1 MTAKYRSILLN
12 LLVPATMLLQTQ
24 CREAESASEQTA
36 TGNPVERIVV
46 TRGIVTDTN
55 RSPKVPQYCVFARD
69 TVWFDTPDMRE
80 RMDRELIAFAYSHS
94 TSILMLKRAPKFF
107 PQVEKILARENIPD
121 DLKYLMVIESNLDPS
136 ALSTAGAAGL
146 WQFTAGTG
154 KQYGLEINTNIDERY
169 NTEKAT
175 RAACRY
181 LRESYDK
188 YGDWLTVAASYNGG
202 QNRITKELER
212 QHRKKATE
220 LWIANETSRYMF
232 RLLVAKMLFTDP
244 TQFGF
249 YLDSEDFYTP
259 MDIRDTVTVHTSIP
273 DLVKYAESFGISYRE
288 LKAANPWLRDSKLKN
303 SSHRTY
309 RIAIPAR
316 RADKAE

>member
-1 MTAKYRSILLN
+1 MRTSELIITMALAALSLTECRQAETDTGE
-12 LLVPATMLLQTQ
+12 VPATNT
-24 CREAESASEQTA
+24 
-36 TGNPVERIVV
+36 VERIVV

-55 RSPKVPQYCVFARD
+55 RSPKVPEYCIFAGD

-94 TSILMLKRAPKFF
+94 TSILMLKRAPKYF
-107 PQVEKILARENIPD
+107 PQIEKILAEEKIPD
-121 DLKYLMVIESNLDPS
+121 DLKYLMVIESNLDQS

-146 WQFTAGTG
+146 WQFTVGTG
-154 KQYGLEINTNIDERY
+154 RQYGLEVNSNIDERY
-169 NTEKAT
+169 NIEKST

-181 LRESYDK
+181 LRESYAK

-202 QNRITKELER
+202 QNRISGELER

-244 TQFGF
+244 AQFGF
-249 YLDSEDFYTP
+249 YLDKEDLYQP
-259 MDIRDTVTVHTSIP
+259 MEIRDTVTVRSSIP
-273 DLVKYAESFGISYRE
+273 DLVRYAESFGISYRE
-288 LKAANPWLRDSKLKN
+288 LKSANLWLRESKLKN
-303 SSHRTY
+303 NSHRIY
-309 RIAIPAR
+309 RIAIPAAAR
-316 RADKAE
+316 